1 MNLFKSPCAVSDCNT
16 LLSLSFFILLVA
28 AFYRPGKC
36 FRPCFASDL
45 TAGCF
50 AAFLKKLSRP
60 LPRCLL
66 LSLGAAHC
74 LYVLFNTK
82 FGGS

>member
-1 MNLFKSPCAVSDCNT
+1 MTLFKSMCAVPDCNAF
-16 LLSLSFFILLVA
+16 LSLSFFIQLVA
-28 AFYRPGKC
+28 ALYSPGKC

-50 AAFLKKLSRP
+50 TAFLIKLNRP

-66 LSLGAAHC
+66 LSLGTAHY
-74 LYVLFNTK
+74 LYVLFNTT
-82 FGGS
+82 FTRS